1 MGGKFLVPQP
11 LLVLDTHV
19 WIWSVNGESE
29 RMTVESCVAIK
40 QASATGSLGVMAIS
54 VWEVGMLESK
64 GRIRFAEPCLDWVRK
79 ALTAPGLHLV
89 PLTPEIAIETSR
101 LPGVLHKDP
110 VDRMLAATARILGG
124 VLVTHDHLLLEY
136 GKQGFVSVLEA

>member
-1 MGGKFLVPQP
+1 MPQP
-11 LLVLDTHV
+11 ILVLDTHV
-19 WIWSVNGESE
+19 WLWSMNGEVE
-29 RMTVESCVAIK
+29 RLSNQSCMAIE
-40 QASATGSLGVMAIS
+40 QASATGSLRVMAIS

-79 ALTAPGLHLV
+79 ALTAPGLHLL

-124 VLVTHDHLLLEY
+124 VLVTHDRLLLEY
-136 GKQGFVSVLEA
+136 GNQGFVSVLEA

>member
-1 MGGKFLVPQP
+1 MAQP
-11 LLVLDTHV
+11 ILVLDTHV
-19 WIWSVNGESE
+19 WIWSMNGEIE
-29 RMTVESCVAIK
+29 RLSAQSRMAIE
-40 QASATGSLGVMAIS
+40 QASATGSLGVVAIS

-79 ALTAPGLHLV
+79 ALTAPGLHLL

-101 LPGVLHKDP
+101 LPGVLHRDP
-110 VDRMLAATARILGG
+110 ADRMLAATARILGG

-136 GKQGFVSVLEA
+136 GNQGFVSVLQA

>member
-1 MGGKFLVPQP
+1 MPQP

-19 WIWSVNGESE
+19 WLWSINGEVE
-29 RMTVESCVAIK
+29 RLSAQSRVAIE

-64 GRIRFAEPCLDWVRK
+64 GRIRFAEPSLDWVRK
-79 ALTAPGLHLV
+79 ALTAPGLHLL

-110 VDRMLAATARILGG
+110 VDRMLVATARILGG
-124 VLVTHDHLLLEY
+124 ILVTHDQLLLDY
-136 GKQGFVSVLEA
+136 GSQGFVSILQA